1 MSARPS
7 VLTDPEQLKELLG
20 VPFTP
25 EQMACI
31 TAPPAP
37 QVIVAGAGSGK
48 TTVMAARVVWLV
60 GTGAVAP
67 EQVLGLTFTNKAAGE
82 LAERV
87 RTALARAGISDPD
100 PSPAEADSAGG
111 EPRISTYHAFAGQL
125 LKDHGLR
132 IGLEP
137 SSRLLADATRFQ
149 LAARVLREAPGP
161 YPSLTKS
168 VPDLVSDLLALDGE
182 LSEHLVPPE
191 RLRAYDTELLSA
203 LADVKLSNED
213 LRKVPE
219 TVRGRLELL
228 ELVSR
233 YRAAKRS
240 RDLLDFGDQIAL
252 SAQLATTRPE
262 VGALLRE
269 EFRVVLLDEYQDTSV
284 AQRLLLSGLF
294 GGGTGH
300 AVTAVGDPC
309 QAIYGWRGASVA
321 NLDDFPEHFPYAD
334 GRPATRFSLSENRR
348 SGGRLLDLA
357 NELAAPLRAMHE
369 GVEALRPAPGAE
381 RDGSVRCA
389 LLETHAQELDWIGD
403 SIAHLVRTG
412 TEPREIAVLCRSG
425 GDFARIQAVLVE
437 RDVPVEVVG
446 LSGLLHLPEVAD
458 LVAVCEVLQDPGANA
473 ALVRLLIGPR
483 WRIGARDLAL
493 LGRRARTLISRAPS
507 SSDDDRLAAAVE
519 GVDPAEIVSLADA
532 LETFLDGA
540 GQSAP
545 DQLPFSAAARVRFA
559 HLAQELR
566 DLRRSLSDPL
576 MDVLHR
582 VLSTTGLDVELASS
596 PHALAARRRETLSSF
611 MDVAAGFASLDG
623 EASLLAFLAFLR
635 TAAQYEKGLDHA
647 LPGGENTVKVLT
659 AHKSKGLEWD
669 VVVVPD
675 LSAGSFPKE
684 KAPEVWTSYP
694 KVLPYALRGDAPTLP
709 PTPDW
714 TSPGLRAFKS
724 ALKSHKAVEEL
735 RLGYVTFTRPRS
747 LLLASGHWWGPTQKK
762 RRGPSTFLSAL
773 YEHCAAGHGEI
784 EAWADTPAPDAEN
797 PALSTDTTPDHSWP
811 LPLDPTSLTLRREAA
826 TLVESYLHPPSTTG
840 DRGAAGYPGTQGHP
854 GRRGAAGYQGAEGH
868 PGTPG
873 HLGHLGDA
881 DHPGTRGRR
890 GGAGYPGT
898 PDGPEYRASRNHQTS
913 PEDPYLWPPHCE
925 DPAYDEEPPAPWPD
939 PADEPAGTALPWPDS
954 AGGAARADAPWPD
967 PAEEPAAAEAARPQ
981 AGAGRGR
988 AVPAAAG
995 GTPQG
1000 VRGTAPVSGR
1010 GGVGEEEAPPPPDDL
1025 WPGDGYRAAPGPRPT
1040 DPADALWPED
1050 DTWAAPKPHPR
1061 PAAPG
1066 GDDALWPEGTEGPAP
1081 RPYPSAPA
1089 DDLWPEAGDLARRRP
1104 RSAASAPADDLWPED
1119 NDGTA
1124 PRPYPSAPADD
1135 LWPEA
1140 EDLARPRPRPAAPA
1154 PDPDDLWPE
1163 AEAEAEAGAADG
1175 DWAAARP
1182 RPRPAT
1188 PGRTDAPWPEA
1199 GPTPGPLTP
1208 EDARAIASWDRD
1220 LDALEGEL
1228 RRAREAVR
1236 DVELPSALSASQLL
1250 RLASDEQGFVRDLAR
1265 PMPKP
1270 PQPAARQGTRFH
1282 AWVESRFDE
1291 LPLPHLDVLDPLT
1304 DLPGAQPPGGD
1315 GSDQDIADEADL
1327 DALKAAFER
1336 SPYADRTPYRMEV
1349 PVQLTLAGRVIRG
1362 RIDAVYRTTDAGA
1375 DADADGTG
1383 TTYEIVDWKTGRT
1396 TEADPL
1402 QLAVYRLAWAEATNT
1417 PLAQV
1422 TAVFLH
1428 VRSGR
1433 VIRPRNLPDRA
1444 RLEQILQ
1451 GKTDTESDHRTDG

>member
-1 MSARPS
+1 MPRGQPA
-7 VLTDPEQLKELLG
+7 LTDPEQLKELLG
-20 VPFTP
+20 IPFTP
-25 EQMACI
+25 EQMACV

-87 RTALARAGISDPD
+87 RTALARAGITDPD

-111 EPRISTYHAFAGQL
+111 EPRIATYHAFAGQL

-137 SSRLLADATRFQ
+137 SARLLADATRFQ

-219 TVRGRLELL
+219 AVRGRLELL

-294 GGGTGH
+294 GAGTGH

-334 GRPATRFSLSENRR
+334 GSPATRFSLSENRR

-357 NELAAPLRAMHE
+357 NELAVPLRALHE

-493 LGRRARTLISRAPS
+493 LGRRARTLISRSSPS

-582 VLSTTGLDVELASS
+582 VLATTGLDVELASS

-623 EASLLAFLAFLR
+623 EASLLAFLGFLR

-684 KAPEVWTSYP
+684 KAPEAWTSYA

-709 PTPDW
+709 PTPEW

-762 RRGPSTFLSAL
+762 PRGPSSFLSAL

-797 PALSTDTTPDHSWP
+797 PALSTDSTPDHSWP
-811 LPLDPTSLTLRREAA
+811 LPLDPTSLTLRRAAA
-826 TLVESYLHPPSTTG
+826 TLVESYLHPTREGSS
-840 DRGAAGYPGTQGHP
+840 GH
-854 GRRGAAGYQGAEGH
+854 R
-868 PGTPG
+868 GTPG
-873 HLGHLGDA
+873 ASDRARTPGRSGYA
-881 DHPGTRGRR
+881 DPPE
-890 GGAGYPGT
+890 A
-898 PDGPEYRASRNHQTS
+898 PEYPAA
-913 PEDPYLWPPHCE
+913 PEDAYLWPPHCE
-925 DPAYDEEPPAPWPD
+925 DPAYDDEPPAPWPD
-939 PADEPAGTALPWPDS
+939 PAEAA
-954 AGGAARADAPWPD
+954 AGGDAPWPD
-967 PAEEPAAAEAARPQ
+967 QAEGPTAAAIPRPDPADGPTATAATRPQ
-981 AGAGRGR
+981 TGPGRG
-988 AVPAAAG
+988 APAGHPGTGVHAAAG

-1000 VRGTAPVSGR
+1000 VRGEAPVSGR
-1010 GGVGEEEAPPPPDDL
+1010 GGAGEEAPPTPL
-1025 WPGDGYRAAPGPRPT
+1025 WPQDTARSTSRPVPAAPGT
-1040 DPADALWPED
+1040 ADPLWPED
-1050 DTWAAPKPHPR
+1050 AAPSRSAPQPY

-1066 GDDALWPEGTEGPAP
+1066 
-1081 RPYPSAPA
+1081 SADP
-1089 DDLWPEAGDLARRRP
+1089 
-1104 RSAASAPADDLWPED
+1104 LWPED
-1119 NDGTA
+1119 AA
-1124 PRPYPSAPADD
+1124 PSRSA
-1135 LWPEA
+1135 
-1140 EDLARPRPRPAAPA
+1140 PRPRPAAPGA
-1154 PDPDDLWPE
+1154 ADDDLWPE
-1163 AEAEAEAGAADG
+1163 DADEDAAGDA
-1175 DWAAARP
+1175 DWAAAKPPPRPAAPGDDLWPEEADWAEPGP
-1182 RPRPAT
+1182 RPRPVT
-1188 PGRTDAPWPEA
+1188 PGEAVPWP
-1199 GPTPGPLTP
+1199 GPVAVPGTGPLTP

-1236 DVELPSALSASQLL
+1236 DVELPPALSASQLL

-1282 AWVESRFDE
+1282 AWVESRFEE

-1327 DALKAAFER
+1327 DSLKAAFER
-1336 SPYADRTPYRMEV
+1336 SAYADRTPFRMEV

-1362 RIDAVYRTTDAGA
+1362 RIDAVYRTEEPDGGSAG
-1375 DADADGTG
+1375 
-1383 TTYEIVDWKTGRT
+1383 YEIVDWKTGRT

-1417 PLAQV
+1417 PLSRV